1 MLQPHNTP
9 AFRDISEKKKTKT
22 HTHIKNKTKQKKL
35 EKTNSQV
42 AVRKSQSVQLDPGS
56 SRRPLRLQQK
66 HLLTVMISKIGPTSF
81 LSDALRQEVRNHL
94 KQKLCQLR

>member
-9 AFRDISEKKKTKT
+9 AFRDISEKKKPP
-22 HTHIKNKTKQKKL
+22 HTHKKQKPKKP

>member
-9 AFRDISEKKKTKT
+9 AFRDISEKKKKT
-22 HTHIKNKTKQKKL
+22 PHTHKKQNKPKKP